1 MIDAERS
8 TADETGSSPSLGG
21 RLRQLAG
28 HSVVYGIGGLAA
40 KLVGIFLLPVYTHRV
55 SRADYGEVELV
66 MAVIAA
72 LAIALKL
79 GLINAMFRFSFVDR
93 TRAAREKAMQTSFSG
108 VLVTSTLGLIAGL
121 LLIDP
126 ISRVL
131 DVNST
136 LVLIGVFGLWVTINY
151 DLLTAIYRVEQRP
164 TAFVMFSLANVAV
177 TVSVSLILV
186 LPLDLGARGIILGN
200 FAGTYVVYVLMLYAR
215 RHTVGFRLFDRRLLR
230 RMLHYAMPLV
240 PAGLML
246 WALNLADR
254 FQIQHLASPEALG
267 SFSAASKIALGIML
281 LIGAFQTAWAPF
293 AHSIID
299 DAEARQ
305 TYRAAF
311 SYWAVVMCWGLVA
324 ISAFTPPYVRLT
336 FPAQWW
342 DAEDV
347 VPLLIGGSLL
357 YGAYMI
363 VRIGVN
369 RSGRTH
375 LTPAVAAAAM
385 AVNIGLN
392 FVLIP
397 AWGIVGAG
405 VSTIVGY
412 SVLVLLA
419 WLNAQAGFPVSYHW
433 TRVARTV
440 AVACAYVAL
449 SVWAIPETGAVGL
462 VLRVVL
468 AVTFPLGL
476 MAAGVLTPADRRRV
490 AALVRDMRAR
500 RGRGRGAAA
509 ADGADPSGEM
519 AS

>member
-1 MIDAERS
+1 MSSQSEPADTAEAAP
-8 TADETGSSPSLGG
+8 TVGG
-21 RLRQLAG
+21 RLRQLAS
-28 HSVVYGIGGLAA
+28 HSVVYGLGGLAA
-40 KLVGIFLLPVYTHRV
+40 KVVGIFLLPVYTHRV
-55 SRADYGEVELV
+55 SRTDYGEVELV

-79 GLINAMFRFSFVDR
+79 GLVNAMFRFSFIDR
-93 TRAAREKAMQTSFSG
+93 TAEARRKAMQTSFSG
-108 VLVTSTLGLIAGL
+108 VLVTSTIGLIAGL

-126 ISRVL
+126 VASVL
-131 DVNST
+131 DVDST
-136 LVLIGVFGLWVTINY
+136 LVLIGAFGLWVTINY

-164 TAFVMFSLANVAV
+164 AAFVVFSLTNVAI
-177 TVSVSLILV
+177 TVAVSLILV

-215 RHTVGFRLFDRRLLR
+215 RETVGFRYFDRRLVR

-254 FQIQHLASPEALG
+254 FQIQRLASPEALG

-281 LIGAFQTAWAPF
+281 LISAFQTAWAPF
-293 AHSIID
+293 AHSILD
-299 DAEARQ
+299 DGEARR

-311 SYWAVVMCWGLVA
+311 SYWAIIMCWGLVA

-336 FPAQWW
+336 FPARWW
-342 DAEDV
+342 DAAPV

-375 LTPAVAAAAM
+375 FTPVVAAAAM
-385 AVNIGLN
+385 GVNIGLN

-419 WLNAQAGFPVSYHW
+419 WFNAQAGFPVAYHW
-433 TRVARTV
+433 SRVARTV
-440 AVACAYVAL
+440 AVASGFVAL
-449 SVWAIPETGAVGL
+449 SIWAIPETGPVGL
-462 VLRVVL
+462 PLRAVL
-468 AVTFPLGL
+468 ALAFPLGL
-476 MAAGVLTPADRRRV
+476 IAAGVLTPADRGRIRK
-490 AALVRDMRAR
+490 LVSQMRSR
-500 RGRGRGAAA
+500 RGRGRARALD
-509 ADGADPSGEM
+509 ADAPGEL
-519 AS
+519 AG

>member
-1 MIDAERS
+1 MAAETES
-8 TADETGSSPSLGG
+8 ASSEKKGPSDGG
-21 RLRQLAG
+21 RLRQLAS
-28 HSVVYGIGGLAA
+28 HSVVYGLGGLAA

-55 SRADYGEVELV
+55 SRTDYGEVELV

-93 TRAAREKAMQTSFSG
+93 TPEAREKAMQTSFTG

-121 LLIDP
+121 VLIDP

-131 DVNST
+131 DVDST

-151 DLLTAIYRVEQRP
+151 DLLTAIYRIEQRP
-164 TAFVMFSLANVAV
+164 TAFVVFSLTNVAI
-177 TVSVSLILV
+177 TVGVSLILV
-186 LPLDLGARGIILGN
+186 LPFDLGARGIILGN

-215 RHTVGFRLFDRRLLR
+215 RRTIGFKHFDRALIR
-230 RMLHYAMPLV
+230 RMLVYAMPLV

-254 FQIQHLASPEALG
+254 FQIQRLDSAAALG

-293 AHSIID
+293 AHSILD
-299 DAEARQ
+299 DEEARR

-311 SYWAVVMCWGLVA
+311 SYWAIIMCWGLVA
-324 ISAFTPPYVRLT
+324 ISALTPPYVQLA

-342 DAEDV
+342 DAAPV
-347 VPLLIGGSLL
+347 VPLLIGGSIL

-369 RSGRTH
+369 RSGRTQF
-375 LTPAVAAAAM
+375 TPAVAAVAM
-385 AVNIGLN
+385 AINVGLN

-419 WLNAQAGFPVSYHW
+419 WFNAQAGFPVSYHW
-433 TRVARTV
+433 NRVARTV
-440 AVACAYVAL
+440 AVACGFVAI
-449 SVWAIPETGAVGL
+449 SIWAIPDTGPVG
-462 VLRVVL
+462 VSLRVVL
-468 AVTFPLGL
+468 ALAFPLGL
-476 MAAGVLTPADRRRV
+476 IAAGVLTPADRKRIKR
-490 AALVRDMRAR
+490 LIRDMRTR
-500 RGRGRGAAA
+500 RGRGQRRSGN
-509 ADGADPSGEM
+509 GADASGEM
-519 AS
+519 VP

>member
-1 MIDAERS
+1 MTSDAEPPS
-8 TADETGSSPSLGG
+8 NATAGPSVGE
-21 RLRQLAG
+21 RLRQLAS
-28 HSVVYGIGGLAA
+28 HSVVYGLGGLAA

-55 SRADYGEVELV
+55 SRSDYGEVELV

-93 TRAAREKAMQTSFSG
+93 TAEARERAMQTSFTG
-108 VLVTSTLGLIAGL
+108 VLVTSSVGLIAGL
-121 LLIDP
+121 VLIDP
-126 ISRVL
+126 IARLL

-151 DLLTAIYRVEQRP
+151 DLLTAIYRIEQRP
-164 TAFVMFSLANVAV
+164 AAFVVFSLTNVAI
-177 TVSVSLILV
+177 TVAVSLVLV
-186 LPLDLGARGIILGN
+186 IPLDLGARGIILGN
-200 FAGTYVVYVLMLYAR
+200 FAGTYVVYLAMLYAR
-215 RHTVGFRLFDRRLLR
+215 RETVGFRHFDRSLVR

-254 FQIQHLASPEALG
+254 FQIQRLASPEALG

-281 LIGAFQTAWAPF
+281 LISAFQTAWAPF
-293 AHSIID
+293 AHSILD
-299 DAEARQ
+299 DEEARR

-311 SYWAVVMCWGLVA
+311 SYWAIVMCWGLVA
-324 ISAFTPPYVRLT
+324 ISALTPPYVRLT
-336 FPAQWW
+336 FPSRWW
-342 DAEDV
+342 DAAPV

-375 LTPAVAAAAM
+375 FTPAVAAAAM

-419 WLNAQAGFPVSYHW
+419 WLNAQAGFPVAYHW
-433 TRVARTV
+433 NRVARTV
-440 AVACAYVAL
+440 AVACGFVAL
-449 SVWAIPETGAVGL
+449 SIWVIPDTGAVGL
-462 VLRVVL
+462 PLRVVL
-468 AVTFPLGL
+468 ALAFPLGL
-476 MAAGVLTPADRRRV
+476 VAAGVLTPADRGRIRT
-490 AALVRDMRAR
+490 LVRDMRSR
-500 RGRGRGAAA
+500 RGRGRRQGLEP
-509 ADGADPSGEM
+509 DTSGEL
-519 AS
+519 AG

>member
-1 MIDAERS
+1 MGTQREPAGNDGAVLSVGE
-8 TADETGSSPSLGG
+8 
-21 RLRQLAG
+21 RLRQLAS
-28 HSVVYGIGGLAA
+28 HSVVYGLGGLAA

-55 SRADYGEVELV
+55 SRTDYGEVELV

-93 TRAAREKAMQTSFSG
+93 TAEARERAMQTSFTG
-108 VLVTSTLGLIAGL
+108 VLVTSTIGLIAGL
-121 LLIDP
+121 VLVDP

-131 DVNST
+131 NVNST

-151 DLLTAIYRVEQRP
+151 DLLTTIYRIEQRP
-164 TAFVMFSLANVAV
+164 AAFVVFSLTNVAI
-177 TVSVSLILV
+177 TVAVSLVLV

-215 RHTVGFRLFDRRLLR
+215 RGTVGFKHFDLALIR
-230 RMLHYAMPLV
+230 RMLLYAMPLV

-254 FQIQHLASPEALG
+254 FQIQHLDSAEALG

-293 AHSIID
+293 AHSILD
-299 DAEARQ
+299 DNEARR

-311 SYWAVVMCWGLVA
+311 SYWAIIMCWGLVA

-336 FPAQWW
+336 FPARWW
-342 DAEDV
+342 DAAPV

-375 LTPAVAAAAM
+375 FTPLVAGAAM

-419 WLNAQAGFPVSYHW
+419 WFNAQAGFPVSYHW
-433 TRVARTV
+433 NRVARTV
-440 AVACAYVAL
+440 AVAAGFVAI
-449 SVWAIPETGAVGL
+449 SIWAIPDTGAVGL
-462 VLRVVL
+462 PLRVVL
-468 AVTFPLGL
+468 ALAFPLGL
-476 MAAGVLTPADRRRV
+476 AAAGVLTPADRGRIG
-490 AALVRDMRAR
+490 ALVRDMRAR
-500 RGRGRGAAA
+500 RGRRRPPDVGDTDA
-509 ADGADPSGEM
+509 GEM
-519 AS
+519 VS

>member
-1 MIDAERS
+1 MGDEREPAGTS
-8 TADETGSSPSLGG
+8 KAGLPVSE

-28 HSVVYGIGGLAA
+28 HSVVYGLGGLAA

-79 GLINAMFRFSFVDR
+79 GLVNAMFRFSFVDR
-93 TRAAREKAMQTSFSG
+93 TQEARAKAMQTSFSG
-108 VLVTSTLGLIAGL
+108 VLVTSTLGLVAGL

-126 ISRVL
+126 IARVL
-131 DVNST
+131 SVDST
-136 LVLIGVFGLWVTINY
+136 LVIIGVFGLWVTINY
-151 DLLTAIYRVEQRP
+151 DLLTAIYRIEQRP
-164 TAFVMFSLANVAV
+164 AAFVVFSLTNVAI
-177 TVSVSLILV
+177 TVGVSLVLV
-186 LPLDLGARGIILGN
+186 IPLDLGARGIILGN

-215 RHTVGFRLFDRRLLR
+215 RHTVGFKRFDRTMIR
-230 RMLHYAMPLV
+230 RMLVYAMPLV

-281 LIGAFQTAWAPF
+281 LIAAFQTAWAPF
-293 AHSIID
+293 AHSILD
-299 DAEARQ
+299 DGEARN

-311 SYWAVVMCWGLVA
+311 SFWAMVMCWGLVA
-324 ISAFTPPYVRLT
+324 ISAFTPPYVRLA
-336 FPAQWW
+336 FPRQWW
-342 DAEDV
+342 DAENV

-433 TRVARTV
+433 SRVARTV
-440 AVACAYVAL
+440 AVACSFVAL

-462 VLRVVL
+462 ILRIVLTI
-468 AVTFPLGL
+468 AFPLGL
-476 MAAGVLTPADRRRV
+476 VAVGVLTPSDRGHIV
-490 AALVRDMRAR
+490 ALARDMRAR
-500 RGRGRGAAA
+500 RGGRRGAALETTDA
-509 ADGADPSGEM
+509 PGEI

>member
-1 MIDAERS
+1 MSEPSDAK
-8 TADETGSSPSLGG
+8 DESAPVPVGA
-21 RLRQLAG
+21 RLKQLAS
-28 HSVVYGIGGLAA
+28 HSVVYGMGGLAA

-55 SRADYGEVELV
+55 SRTDYGEVELV

-93 TRAAREKAMQTSFSG
+93 SAEARRKAMQTSFSG
-108 VLVTSTLGLIAGL
+108 VLVTSTIGLIAGL
-121 LLIDP
+121 VLVDP
-126 ISRVL
+126 IARLL
-131 DVNST
+131 DVSST

-164 TAFVMFSLANVAV
+164 AAFVVYSLTNVV
-177 TVSVSLILV
+177 ITVAVSLILV
-186 LPLDLGARGIILGN
+186 LPLDLGARGIIIGN

-215 RHTVGFRLFDRRLLR
+215 RETVGFKHFDRALVR

-254 FQIQHLASPEALG
+254 FQIQRLASPEALG

-293 AHSIID
+293 AHSILD
-299 DAEARQ
+299 DDEARR

-311 SYWAVVMCWGLVA
+311 SYWAIVMCWGLVA

-336 FPAQWW
+336 FPSRWW
-342 DAEDV
+342 DSAPV
-347 VPLLIGGSLL
+347 VPLLIAGSLL

-375 LTPAVAAAAM
+375 FTPVVAAAAM
-385 AVNIGLN
+385 ATNIGLN

-419 WLNAQAGFPVSYHW
+419 WFNAQAGFPVSYQW
-433 TRVARTV
+433 NRVARTV
-440 AVACAYVAL
+440 AVASGFVAL
-449 SVWAIPETGAVGL
+449 SIWAIPDTGPVGL
-462 VLRVVL
+462 PLRVVL
-468 AVTFPLGL
+468 ALAFPLGL
-476 MAAGVLTPADRRRV
+476 LAAGVLTPGDRERMISLAR
-490 AALVRDMRAR
+490 AMRAR
-500 RGRGRGAAA
+500 RGRGRPQRVGSEET
-509 ADGADPSGEM
+509 PSEM
-519 AS
+519 VS